1 MIFRDYPKLF
11 LAKFVTKITNIEN
24 RITNQRAK
32 KGVGVMNREKNKRE
46 INKAAFW
53 PAIIA
58 LTAFVVYG
66 AVNSQ
71 ALGAIMS
78 KVLEVI
84 ADYFGAYINIL
95 SLIFLILAA
104 VIIISKYGDVVI
116 GGKDAKPDYSMP
128 TWCAMSICSG
138 IGTGLLFWAIGEP
151 IYHYMQTPTAIGEP
165 ETRTSAIFAV
175 AQSMW
180 DWSFIQYAMYAVCG
194 AAFAVLCFNKGKSL
208 SLSSVV
214 ESVTNKKI
222 SWLNTLIT
230 SLVIFCLMGA
240 TANSMGVGLMQIG
253 AGLEAVFGIA
263 QTPIVWIII
272 AVFVATMFILSCVS
286 GIGKGLKLV
295 STICM
300 YFFIFL
306 MVYVYVF
313 GNTQFIG
320 KISSEA
326 IGFIIDHWGTQTMLM
341 NAMAPDDKWFSEWS
355 VMYWNSFIMYA
366 PIIGMFLARM
376 GKGRKVRTFMLVQVL
391 VPSIFCIIWIG
402 IFGGQTIFLQ
412 TSGTLDVWGAVQSSG
427 MQATVFKILE
437 SLPGSRVIIV
447 MFLITI
453 ILSFCTLA
461 DPMASVASTLS
472 VNGLSANVEPPKK
485 QKILVGIILA
495 AVACTLVI
503 SGGTT
508 AIKGM
513 INLNGLIQSVVMI
526 LCAISFFESCKKC
539 PKTENEEDEQE
550 NQTAELPET
559 AEKSYRG
566 RTSSGFGNRLEV
578 FLAAKSDRHYK

>member
-1 MIFRDYPKLF
+1 MGK
-11 LAKFVTKITNIEN
+11 EN
-24 RITNQRAK
+24 G
-32 KGVGVMNREKNKRE
+32 KGK

-58 LTAFVVYG
+58 LTAFVVCG
-66 AVNSQ
+66 IVNSQ
-71 ALGAIMS
+71 ALGACMS
-78 KVLEVI
+78 SLLDII
-84 ADYFGAYINIL
+84 ANYFGAYINIL
-95 SLIFLILAA
+95 SLVFLILAA

-151 IYHYMQTPTAIGEP
+151 IFHYMQTPTAIGEP
-165 ETRTSAIFAV
+165 ETRRAAIFAV

-208 SLSSVV
+208 SISSIV
-214 ESVTNKKI
+214 ECVTNKKI
-222 SWLNTLIT
+222 PWLNTLIT

-240 TANSMGVGLMQIG
+240 TANSMGVGIMQIG
-253 AGLEAVFGIA
+253 AGLESVFGIA
-263 QTPIVWIII
+263 QTPIVWILI

-286 GIGKGLKLV
+286 GIGKGLKII

-306 MVYVYVF
+306 MAYVYIF

-320 KISSEA
+320 KITSES
-326 IGFIIDHWGTQTMLM
+326 IGFMVDNWGTQTMLM
-341 NAMAPDDKWFSEWS
+341 NAMAPDDNWFSEWS

-402 IFGGQTIFLQ
+402 IFGGQTMFLQ
-412 TSGTLDVWGAVQSSG
+412 TSGELDVWGAVQSSG

-437 SLPGSRVIIV
+437 SLPGSGVIIL

-453 ILSFCTLA
+453 TLSFCTLA

-472 VNGLSANVEPPKK
+472 VNGLSANDEPPKK
-485 QKILVGIILA
+485 QKILVGVILA

-513 INLNGLIQSVVMI
+513 INLNGLLQSIVMI
-526 LCAISFFESCKKC
+526 MCAVAFFKSCKKRDTYSLT
-539 PKTENEEDEQE
+539 KENESVCET
-550 NQTAELPET
+550 NSAELEGKQT
-559 AEKSYRG
+559 SN
-566 RTSSGFGNRLEV
+566 TSSASIDSRAAVYF
-578 FLAAKSDRHYK
+578 AAKFDRRYK

>member
-1 MIFRDYPKLF
+1 MGK
-11 LAKFVTKITNIEN
+11 EN
-24 RITNQRAK
+24 G
-32 KGVGVMNREKNKRE
+32 KGK

-58 LTAFVVYG
+58 LTAFVVCG
-66 AVNSQ
+66 IVNSQ
-71 ALGAIMS
+71 ALGACMS
-78 KVLEVI
+78 SLLDII

-95 SLIFLILAA
+95 SLVFLILAA

-151 IYHYMQTPTAIGEP
+151 IFHYMQTPTAIGEP
-165 ETRTSAIFAV
+165 ETRRAAIFAV

-194 AAFAVLCFNKGKSL
+194 VAFAVLCFNKGKSL
-208 SLSSVV
+208 SISSIV
-214 ESVTNKKI
+214 ECVTNKKI
-222 SWLNTLIT
+222 PWLNTLIT

-240 TANSMGVGLMQIG
+240 TANSMGVGIMQIG
-253 AGLEAVFGIA
+253 AGLESVFGIA
-263 QTPIVWIII
+263 QTPIVWILI

-286 GIGKGLKLV
+286 GIGKGLKII

-306 MVYVYVF
+306 MAYVYIF

-320 KISSEA
+320 KITSES
-326 IGFIIDHWGTQTMLM
+326 IGFMVDNWGTQTMLM
-341 NAMAPDDKWFSEWS
+341 NAMAPDDNWFSEWS

-402 IFGGQTIFLQ
+402 IFGGQTMFLQ
-412 TSGTLDVWGAVQSSG
+412 TSGELDVWGAVQSSG

-437 SLPGSRVIIV
+437 SLPGSGVIIL

-453 ILSFCTLA
+453 TLSFCTLA

-472 VNGLSANVEPPKK
+472 VNGLSANDEPPKK
-485 QKILVGIILA
+485 QKILVGVILA

-513 INLNGLIQSVVMI
+513 INLNGLLQSIVMI
-526 LCAISFFESCKKC
+526 MCAVAFFKSCKMRDTYSLTK
-539 PKTENEEDEQE
+539 ENESVCETNSTELE
-550 NQTAELPET
+550 GKQT
-559 AEKSYRG
+559 G
-566 RTSSGFGNRLEV
+566 NTSSASIDSRAAVYF
-578 FLAAKSDRHYK
+578 AAKFDRRYK

>member
-1 MIFRDYPKLF
+1 MGK
-11 LAKFVTKITNIEN
+11 EN
-24 RITNQRAK
+24 G
-32 KGVGVMNREKNKRE
+32 KGK

-58 LTAFVVYG
+58 LTAFVVCG
-66 AVNSQ
+66 IVNSQ
-71 ALGAIMS
+71 ALGACMS
-78 KVLEVI
+78 SLLDII
-84 ADYFGAYINIL
+84 ANYFGAYINIL
-95 SLIFLILAA
+95 SLVFLILAA

-151 IYHYMQTPTAIGEP
+151 IFHYMQTPTAIGEP
-165 ETRTSAIFAV
+165 ETRSAAIFAV

-208 SLSSVV
+208 SISSIV
-214 ESVTNKKI
+214 ECVTNKKI
-222 SWLNTLIT
+222 PWLNTLIT

-240 TANSMGVGLMQIG
+240 TANSMGVGIMQIG
-253 AGLEAVFGIA
+253 AGLESVFGIA
-263 QTPIVWIII
+263 QTPIVWILI

-286 GIGKGLKLV
+286 GIGKGLKII

-306 MVYVYVF
+306 MAYVYIF

-320 KISSEA
+320 KITSES
-326 IGFIIDHWGTQTMLM
+326 IGFMVDNWGTQTMLM
-341 NAMAPDDKWFSEWS
+341 NAMAPDDNWFSEWS

-402 IFGGQTIFLQ
+402 IFGGQTMFLQ
-412 TSGTLDVWGAVQSSG
+412 TSGELDVWGAVQSSG

-437 SLPGSRVIIV
+437 SLPGSGVIIL

-453 ILSFCTLA
+453 TLSFCTLA

-472 VNGLSANVEPPKK
+472 VNGLSANDEPPKK
-485 QKILVGIILA
+485 QKILVGVILA

-513 INLNGLIQSVVMI
+513 INLNGLLQSIVMI
-526 LCAISFFESCKKC
+526 MCAVAFFKSCKMRDTYSLTK
-539 PKTENEEDEQE
+539 ENESVCETNLVELE
-550 NQTAELPET
+550 GKQT
-559 AEKSYRG
+559 SN
-566 RTSSGFGNRLEV
+566 TSSASLDSRAAVYF
-578 FLAAKSDRHYK
+578 AAKFDRRYK